1 VVGEILKMMVRCF
14 RVERHAEYSRMELYY
29 WDEITGLR
37 PQLLCSFKGSLALK
51 IMIIESLTFAF
62 NDKPQ
67 TSGKETFYAIYKA
80 IKSKWAC

>member
-37 PQLLCSFKGSLALK
+37 PQLPYSFKGNLALK
-51 IMIIESLTFAF
+51 IM
-62 NDKPQ
+62 P
-67 TSGKETFYAIYKA
+67 
-80 IKSKWAC
+80 